1 MPVKASDVKQLQDY
15 IEKGWE
21 FHIIDMLH
29 DLKPVEI
36 AELIEALD
44 EESRGKFF
52 VLLDVD
58 TASEVIAELS

>member
-44 EESRGKFF
+44 EESR
-52 VLLDVD
+52 
-58 TASEVIAELS
+58 ASSLFSWMSIPLPR